1 LEYYIIRS
9 KNKNCKIP
17 HISDH
22 MHSKNLKCFR
32 KYGFVKWCCRIWTSN
47 ESRIYLQD
55 NDLSQLM
62 KLDLSGDTEEFA
74 LDIRHT
80 AIQVLT
86 QQHFYCYLD
95 FVTSD
100 FIVLY
105 Y

>member
-1 LEYYIIRS
+1 
-9 KNKNCKIP
+9 
-17 HISDH
+17 
-22 MHSKNLKCFR
+22 
-32 KYGFVKWCCRIWTSN
+32 
-47 ESRIYLQD
+47 
-55 NDLSQLM
+55 M